1 MPLLYLKA
9 IKEAATD
16 ERNDIL
22 SKCQNSSELLQIEK
36 LFSINRAVSNPDSI
50 ITQFGFIMR
59 EDVVVF
65 VGEASDNS
73 LYHETSV

>member
-36 LFSINRAVSNPDSI
+36 LFSINHAVSNPNSI